1 MSFALRTSRFVL
13 TATAAASLAAA
24 GASTASAAPQS
35 LPVTGVSTAVAP
47 DPGLVSG
54 LTSLGATVRLS
65 GAATTD
71 PAGRFVFPVKSGNLT
86 PELKGRVNHTGGIEF
101 RAKSGVKF
109 GIRTFVIDTRGTPQ
123 LTAEPTLGGFGLGIR
138 VPVASITDLGV
149 ASAPPATVVTGTLK
163 LTDIGALYINTF
175 LGKAAVKR
183 GTVFGQAEATV
194 TLGS

>member
-1 MSFALRTSRFVL
+1 MSIALRSSRFL
-13 TATAAASLAAA
+13 LTAAATASLA
-24 GASTASAAPQS
+24 GATATTASATPGT

-47 DPGLVSG
+47 DAGLVSG

-65 GAATTD
+65 GPATTD
-71 PAGRFVFPVKSGNLT
+71 AAGRFVFPVKNGGLT
-86 PELKGRVNHTGGIEF
+86 PELKGTVNHTGGIEF

-109 GIRTFVIDTRGTPQ
+109 GIRTFQIDTRRTPQ

-138 VPVASITDLGV
+138 VPVASITDLAV
-149 ASAPPATVVTGTLK
+149 TSAPPATVVSGTLK
-163 LTDIGALYINTF
+163 LTDIGAIYINTF